1 MKSGRARAVPN
12 FVTFDD
18 GLSYVPI
25 SEIESF
31 GNDEEETNKG
41 GTWIK
46 LRNGL
51 KVKTPWKVS
60 KVAELLGP
68 CVNLHY

>member
-1 MKSGRARAVPN
+1 MTN

-18 GLSYVPI
+18 GLTYVPI

-31 GNDEEETNKG
+31 GYDRDETNKG

-46 LRNGL
+46 LRNGHT
-51 KVKTPWKVS
+51 VKTPWNVS
-60 KVAELLGP
+60 KVAEFLGP
-68 CVNLHY
+68 TANLHY

>member
-1 MKSGRARAVPN
+1 MPN

-18 GLSYVPI
+18 GLNHVSI

-31 GNDEEETNKG
+31 GYDYEETNKG

-46 LRNGL
+46 LRNGHT
-51 KVKTPWKVS
+51 VHSHWEVS
-60 KVAELLGP
+60 KIAEFLGP
-68 CVNLHY
+68 VANLHY

>member
-1 MKSGRARAVPN
+1 MPN

-18 GLSYVPI
+18 GESYISI

-31 GNDEEETNKG
+31 GYEREGNLQG

-46 LRNGL
+46 LRNGN
-51 KVKTPWKVS
+51 VMRTQWEVS
-60 KVAELLGP
+60 KVAEMLGP
-68 CVNLHY
+68 TANLHY

>member
-1 MKSGRARAVPN
+1 MPN

-18 GLSYVPI
+18 GLSYVAL

-31 GNDEEETNKG
+31 GHDRDEGKG
-41 GTWIK
+41 PDLGTWIK
-46 LRNGL
+46 LRDGRTIR
-51 KVKTPWKVS
+51 TPWDVS

-68 CVNLHY
+68 VANLHY

>member
-1 MKSGRARAVPN
+1 MPN

-18 GLSYVPI
+18 GLKYVSI

-31 GNDEEETNKG
+31 GYDEEEDNKG

-46 LRNGL
+46 LRNGRL
-51 KVKTPWKVS
+51 VRSSWSVEKI
-60 KVAELLGP
+60 AEFLGP
-68 CVNLHY
+68 VANLHY

>member
-1 MKSGRARAVPN
+1 MPN

-25 SEIESF
+25 SQIESF
-31 GNDEEETNKG
+31 GHESEDQRKG
-41 GTWIK
+41 TTWIK
-46 LRNGL
+46 LTSGH
-51 KVKTPWKVS
+51 VVYSQWPVS

-68 CVNLHY
+68 NANLHY